1 MHSFT
6 LPLIA
11 LLVSGVDSQLGMA
24 PMHPPPVPNY
34 LTNPGGAPLRG
45 GVASP
50 PNQGLSTP
58 SSSSAGAS
66 STTTPSL
73 FSSGSSWLKY
83 FRSYTVDNFPM
94 AVFLFCVIF
103 VIKHTL
109 CIPGG
114 TLLNAIGGALFGVV
128 FSIPLCLVLSV
139 IGGSGAY
146 MLSLTC
152 GAPLLA
158 RWRLEGRLLPLKRR
172 VDAATAKGSLFRML
186 VSLRMLPLFP
196 QWLVNLGAP
205 HVGIPLAL
213 FIPTTGLGL
222 IPYVCVTT
230 TAGSALSNVLEG
242 SDVSTIIPP
251 QTIVALCLCAAAV
264 GLGPFL
270 ASKVC
275 GVVGG
280 GGGGDASSES
290 GVLEA
295 GGV

>member
-1 MHSFT
+1 
-6 LPLIA
+6 
-11 LLVSGVDSQLGMA
+11 
-24 PMHPPPVPNY
+24 
-34 LTNPGGAPLRG
+34 
-45 GVASP
+45 
-50 PNQGLSTP
+50 
-58 SSSSAGAS
+58 
-66 STTTPSL
+66 
-73 FSSGSSWLKY
+73 
-83 FRSYTVDNFPM
+83 M

-128 FSIPLCLVLSV
+128 LSVPLCLVLSV

-196 QWLVNLGAP
+196 QWLINLGAP

-222 IPYVCVTT
+222 IPYVVVTT
-230 TAGSALSNVLEG
+230 SAGSALSNVLEG

-251 QTIVALCLCAAAV
+251 QTIAVLCMCAAAV
-264 GLGPFL
+264 GLGPVL
-270 ASKVC
+270 AAKVC
-275 GVVGG
+275 GGG
-280 GGGGDASSES
+280 GEGSSSASSES
-290 GVLEA
+290 GVLEG